1 MKNLTNT
8 FNFLIDNAQK
18 LENVTFKSFD
28 SLNFVFKLDELLYYL
43 EVVEES
49 LTLARRSIPSSR
61 IIQGGELEA
70 IQRIL
75 RNNDFGLNSVD
86 SILNIASSYAMFNK
100 DNIIYVLKIPQ
111 IEGALYTLNFV
122 EAVIEDGYRIHVPAP
137 FYLKGQIPLIS
148 HVKLRCIKLRAPFVC
163 SSSSL
168 EPLTECMQKLIS
180 GKTADC
186 PTERI
191 YGGKIIRKI
200 NDGNIVIHGHNI
212 TLTSNCS
219 ATRSLSG
226 PNLIQH
232 SHCTLKLDDVE
243 YSSTNVEIPPFT
255 PITGIKVNPTKI
267 INHIPLAHL
276 QELHLEHRNH
286 IELLNLT
293 AENIHWKLDIYG
305 WITSA
310 TATTL
315 LIIILGTAIAMTF
328 KFYILKTLFAS
339 NTPEEIKRNN
349 PSEEHPESRS
359 IPLLPQL

>member
-8 FNFLIDNAQK
+8 FNFLINNAQK

-28 SLNFVFKLDELLYYL
+28 SLNFVFKLEELLYYL

-61 IIQGGELEA
+61 IIQGEELEA

-100 DNIIYVLKIPQ
+100 DNIIYVLKIPL

-122 EAVIEDGYRIHVPAP
+122 EAVIADYRIHVPAP

-148 HVKLRCIKLRAPFVC
+148 HVPCIKLRALFVC

-186 PTERI
+186 PIERI

-219 ATRSLSG
+219 ITRSLSG

-243 YSSTNVEIPPFT
+243 YSSTNLEIPPFT
-255 PITGIKVNPTKI
+255 PITGIKSP
-267 INHIPLAHL
+267 
-276 QELHLEHRNH
+276 HRTH
-286 IELLNLT
+286 Q
-293 AENIHWKLDIYG
+293 
-305 WITSA
+305 
-310 TATTL
+310 
-315 LIIILGTAIAMTF
+315 
-328 KFYILKTLFAS
+328 
-339 NTPEEIKRNN
+339 R
-349 PSEEHPESRS
+349 R
-359 IPLLPQL
+359 